1 MKAFLSV
8 IMALGA
14 ATLFAGDKN
23 DKLVVSD
30 PSTGNER
37 IDITATLILE
47 KEALAQAM
55 EGIALPPN
63 IIAVRV
69 KVKPAVNAGPIRV
82 DIDDFQLIS
91 HKDGQRSGPFAPTQ
105 LAGGPAMKIKTETTS
120 YGTGVATR
128 NTGPS
133 WGGLGGSRPGQQ
145 LPGNG
150 GMVGSTGAGAA
161 QVATGVEK
169 AGTASKESDPLVAM
183 LKEKAFPSG
192 EVTEPTSGLLY
203 FPLEGKHKPKD
214 VTLIYKGPA
223 GRLVLTFGK

>member
-1 MKAFLSV
+1 MTTAILL
-8 IMALGA
+8 MT
-14 ATLFAGDKN
+14 TLLIAGDKN
-23 DKLVVSD
+23 DKLVISD
-30 PSTGNER
+30 PTTGNDR

-63 IIAVRV
+63 VIAVRV

-105 LAGGPAMKIKTETTS
+105 LAGGPAMKIKTESTS

-128 NTGPS
+128 NTGPT
-133 WGGLGGSRPGQQ
+133 WGGMGGSRPGQQ
-145 LPGNG
+145 MPGNTGMIGSANAG
-150 GMVGSTGAGAA
+150 GAEI
-161 QVATGVEK
+161 ATGVEK
-169 AGTASKESDPLVAM
+169 TGKASKETDPLVAM
-183 LKEKAFPSG
+183 LKEKGFPSG
-192 EVTEPTSGLLY
+192 EVAEPTTGLLY

-214 VTLIYKGPA
+214 LTLVYKGPA